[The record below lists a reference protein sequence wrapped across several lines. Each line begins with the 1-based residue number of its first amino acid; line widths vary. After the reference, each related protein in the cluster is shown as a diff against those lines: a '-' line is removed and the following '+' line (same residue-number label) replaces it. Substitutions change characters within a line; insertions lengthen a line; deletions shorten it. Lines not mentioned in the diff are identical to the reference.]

1 MSTQT
6 SISSIEDRIN
16 HWCNILEHKAQA
28 QTFGGLNT
36 YFHFS
41 RGKLYYKVM
50 MTYQD
55 TKQDTV
61 HAFVNKKTGD
71 IYKPASWS
79 APYKDTRY
87 NLWTEYDKLLNE
99 CDWAGSYLYKR

>member
-1 MSTQT
+1 MKNTVCHT
-6 SISSIEDRIN
+6 YISDKIN
-16 HWCNILEHKAQA
+16 QWCDVLEHKAKA
-28 QTFGGLNT
+28 QTYGSQNI

-41 RGKLYYKVM
+41 IGKSYYKII

-55 TKQDTV
+55 TKQDRV
-61 HAFVNKKTGD
+61 HAFVNAKTGD

-79 APYKDTRY
+79 APYKQVRY
-87 NLWTEYDKLLNE
+87 NIWTQFDKLLND

>member
-1 MSTQT
+1 MNN
-6 SISSIEDRIN
+6 IETRIN
-16 HWCNILEHKAQA
+16 HWCDILEHKAKN
-28 QTFGGLNT
+28 QTFGSLNT

-41 RGKLYYKVM
+41 RGKSYYKVV

-55 TKQDTV
+55 TKQDSV
-61 HAFVNKKTGD
+61 HAFVDKKTGD
-71 IYKPASWS
+71 VYKPASWS
-79 APYKDTRY
+79 APYKDARY